1 MYNIYDSRH
10 QHSSYVTRL
19 NPLDIRVN
27 NNRLAQEVKS
37 RYAKYIDGT
46 KKNINHISIHDGK
59 RRTLN

>member
-1 MYNIYDSRH
+1 MYNIYYSRH

-46 KKNINHISIHDGK
+46 KKI
-59 RRTLN
+59 